1 MVKLDRSSDG
11 MYWSFGTQ
19 DYNKEIFREDV
30 KFFLQGAM
38 WRSAPAPRSG
48 EISFTLS
55 SPYSFSML
63 LYPRTCESLMAR
75 VATKN

>member
-11 MYWSFGTQ
+11 MYWSFGPQ

-38 WRSAPAPRSG
+38 WRSAPSPRSG
-48 EISFTLS
+48 ETSRDPLLS
-55 SPYSFSML
+55 RLF
-63 LYPRTCESLMAR
+63 
-75 VATKN
+75 VVV

>member
-11 MYWSFGTQ
+11 MYWSFGPQ

-38 WRSAPAPRSG
+38 WRSSPAPRSG

-55 SPYSFSML
+55 NLVFIHFLCYCIYAPEKAL
-63 LYPRTCESLMAR
+63 WQG
-75 VATKN
+75 